1 MVRLNGRIALRTN
14 SSDNESGNGGH
25 DIFPKRVGFFHLLG
39 VTVLAL
45 KLKEHWDGYRKVP
58 TEPTATNDSLAPPA
72 YRDDDCDTE
81 SAIGLDTSISMPMR
95 IRRKKSCCVCCGL
108 NCGLFCKALGI
119 VILIFTIWN
128 GFKLVRWLLTPSPT
142 GLENMP
148 EFSTSLGC
156 FDATHFYQDNK
167 EGTYYTI
174 AVGSG
179 VDHDLVIDGGAV
191 GTIVFAPSINIDDH
205 SIKVL
210 ASVRTSDSRLLNSVE
225 VHTPESSPL
234 PPSQEPSTSYFNLL
248 TPTQAE
254 GVDTCMRYD
263 LTIYIPPT
271 LRSLHLSARS
281 VAQVKVE
288 FDDAPRELHE
298 LRLDLASDAVVN
310 LVLPSATL
318 TANNINIDMR
328 GGYLVGTLPIA
339 NATVINTSKGDAI
352 TKLDMFTTGYE
363 LPEMDKDKQSGKDVA
378 HLYSISGAGR
388 TDFTYE
394 NRAMRPIQSEH
405 IVKTYKPSATELR
418 LTYKDA
424 AFNGKIDL
432 RAPSSS
438 MRNVQS
444 DHSVS
449 QPGGQREYWAGDK
462 EGGDYLKISSPGWV
476 GLYF

>member
-14 SSDNESGNGGH
+14 NSDNESGNGGRG
-25 DIFPKRVGFFHLLG
+25 IFPKRVGFFQLLG
-39 VTVLAL
+39 TTVLAL
-45 KLKEHWDGYRKVP
+45 KIKEHWDGLH
-58 TEPTATNDSLAPPA
+58 TEPTTTYDSLAPPA
-72 YRDDDCDTE
+72 YRDGDCDTE
-81 SAIGLDTSISMPMR
+81 SAIGIDTSMSMPTL
-95 IRRKKSCCVCCGL
+95 IRLKKSCCVCCG
-108 NCGLFCKALGI
+108 CGLFCKALGI

-128 GFKLVRWLLTPSPT
+128 GFTLVRWLLTPSPR

-156 FDATHFYQDNK
+156 LAATHFYQDNK

-174 AVGSG
+174 AVGSD

-191 GTIVFAPSINIDDH
+191 GTITLAPSINVDHH

-210 ASVRTSDSRLLNSVE
+210 ASVRTSDSRLLSSIE
-225 VHTPESSPL
+225 VHTPEYSPF
-234 PPSQEPSTSYFNLL
+234 PSSQEPSTSYFNLL

-263 LTIYIPPT
+263 LTIYIPST
-271 LRSLHLSARS
+271 LRSLRLSVRS
-281 VAQVKVE
+281 VVQVKVE
-288 FDDAPRELHE
+288 FDDAPGELHE
-298 LRLDLASDAVVN
+298 LRLNLASNAAVN
-310 LVLPSATL
+310 LVLPSAMLITD
-318 TANNINIDMR
+318 NINTNMR

-339 NATVINTSKGDAI
+339 NATVINTSKGNAI
-352 TKLDMFTTGYE
+352 TKLDVFTTGHE
-363 LPEMDKDKQSGKDVA
+363 LPEMDEDKQSGKDVA
-378 HLYSISGAGR
+378 HLYSLSGAGR

-432 RAPSSS
+432 RTPSSS
-438 MRNVQS
+438 MRNVQT
-444 DHSVS
+444 DRFGS
-449 QPGGQREYWAGDK
+449 QPGGQREYWVGDK
-462 EGGDYLKISSPGWV
+462 EGRDYVKISSPGWV